1 MGSHKTKSPP
11 PWFPLFDCC
20 NGVSPPSANDKDMLQ
35 YLTRSVGEVEGR
47 YPGCGIII
55 AGDFNKLDI
64 KSFCR
69 LFRFKQLI
77 KTPTRGAAILDLV
90 ITKLHKFYHASSIEI
105 LPPFGLSD
113 HNTIVI
119 PPQGRSHKQP
129 DRVIYKRDTRPSRK
143 KELGRYLNNVDW
155 SILDSADTCEFF
167 PVSCLQE

>member
-20 NGVSPPSANDKDMLQ
+20 KGMLQ
-35 YLTRSVGEVEGR
+35 YLTRSVSEVEGR

-90 ITKLHKFYHASSIEI
+90 ITNLHKFYHASLIEI

-119 PPQGRSHKQP
+119 PPQERSHKQP

-143 KELGRYLNNVDW
+143 KESVD
-155 SILDSADTCEFF
+155 T
-167 PVSCLQE
+167 